1 VIRDDAGHL
10 VRTEGRAPAAS
21 PTLRRLIIKRAV
33 DEEFD
38 AWLGRGASPY
48 SGPEQWTGGE
58 R

>member
-1 VIRDDAGHL
+1 MIRDDAGHL

-48 SGPEQWTGGE
+48 SGPEQWD
-58 R
+58 RR